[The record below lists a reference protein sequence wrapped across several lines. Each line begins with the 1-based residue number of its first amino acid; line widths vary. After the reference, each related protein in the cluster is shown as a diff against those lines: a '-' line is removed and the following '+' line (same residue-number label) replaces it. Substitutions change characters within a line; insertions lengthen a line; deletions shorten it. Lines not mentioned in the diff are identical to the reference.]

1 MVQKYM
7 NDFFSTNKHLRKLPD
22 HLLQYIVDQDYTKYT
37 SVDQAVWRYVMKK
50 NIDYLPKV
58 IFGNYMNGLKK
69 AGITIEKIPDLY
81 GMNRILQ
88 DVGWAAVCV
97 DGFIP
102 PQAFMEFQAHKVLVI
117 AADIRQVKHLEYTPA
132 PDILHEA
139 AGHAPIIPDEKYS
152 KYLQLFGQIGTNAF
166 SSSTDLELFEAI
178 RTLSILKEAPGASK
192 KEIEEAQDDVEVIQK
207 KAQNEELSEMS
218 KIRNLHWWTVE
229 YGLVGTLKNPKI
241 YGAGLLSSI
250 GESEWCMS
258 DSVKKE
264 PYNLNACKVHFDIT
278 KPQPQLFVTP
288 DFDYLITILEE
299 FSSKMAYRKG
309 GINGLKKAIN
319 SSEISTFQYENGIQV
334 SGFVSRII
342 TDEDT
347 LVYIKTNGP
356 TAISHRNK
364 QLFNHSSSDHPDG
377 FGAPLGRVINYNI
390 NNLTVQSLSELGI
403 LKNKKIIF
411 KYDTGLL
418 LEGRLINYTQDN
430 NNILILSFTDCQIK
444 YKNEFLF
451 EKSWGNYDL
460 IIGEKIVSCFPRSAD
475 SKSFDQKK
483 YIYQS
488 ETIKVN
494 YTDLEKDYHLLYQEV
509 RDIRDEKMDIDRL
522 KQIFQYLEEKSS
534 EEWLLILEIV
544 ELAKNIDNTLFN
556 KGKDYLVKLSHQ
568 KNSIKKLILDG
579 LNIL

>member
-117 AADIRQVKHLEYTPA
+117 AAEIRQVKHLEYTPA

-192 KEIEEAQDDVEVIQK
+192 KSIEKAQDDVEAIQK
-207 KAQNEELSEMS
+207 KAQNQELSEMS

-229 YGLVGTLKNPKI
+229 YGLVGDLKNPKI

-264 PYNLNACKVHFDIT
+264 PYNLNACKVNFDIT

-288 DFDYLITILEE
+288 DFDHLITVLEE
-299 FSSKMAYRKG
+299 FSSKMAYKNG

-319 SSEISTFQYENGIQV
+319 SSEISTFQYENGVQV
-334 SGFVSRII
+334 SGFVAKLVV
-342 TDEDT
+342 DNDT

-356 TAISHRNK
+356 TAISYCDK
-364 QLFNHSSSDHPDG
+364 QLLNHGPKFHPDG
-377 FGAPLGRVINYNI
+377 FGAPLGKVINYNI
-390 NNLTVQSLSELGI
+390 NNLTVQGLSDLGI

-418 LEGRLINYTQDN
+418 LEGRLINYTQDGN
-430 NNILILSFTDCQIK
+430 KILILSFSDCQIQ
-444 YKNEFLF
+444 YKNEVLF

-460 IIGEKIVSCFPRSAD
+460 IIGENIVSCFPRPAD

-509 RDIRDEKMDIDRL
+509 RDIRDKKMDISRL
-522 KQIFQYLEEKSS
+522 KKIFQHLEEKSS
-534 EEWLLILEIV
+534 DEWLLILEIV
-544 ELAKNIDNTLFN
+544 ELAKNIDDTLFN
-556 KGKDYLVKLSHQ
+556 QGKDYLVKLSHQ
-568 KNSIKKLILDG
+568 KKSIKKLILDG

>member
-1 MVQKYM
+1 M

-264 PYNLNACKVHFDIT
+264 SYNLNACKVHFDIT

-334 SGFVSRII
+334 SGFVSKII